1 MSATLPSAPLGWQD
15 AVRSHDRWEAA
26 MPEPLTDADLLSR
39 TGPGAQGAFGEVV
52 RRHSGPLYA
61 IAYRWLDSVPDA
73 EETVQ
78 DAFLLLWRKRGRIH
92 LVGDSAL
99 PWLIV
104 TVKHL
109 AANRRRA
116 RMRRAQ
122 HESEAAHEPH
132 FTDVDTDDGA
142 VADLLR
148 RAFAAL
154 PPLDAQVARLCL
166 VEDVTYAEA
175 AARLGLTEGA
185 VRNRLS
191 RARAR
196 LRRDLHEHGVEDE
209 R

>member
-1 MSATLPSAPLGWQD
+1 MTALAGFGRAP
-15 AVRSHDRWEAA
+15 AAREREAA
-26 MPEPLTDADLLSR
+26 VPQAAGLAALTDAALLARGGS
-39 TGPGAQGAFGEVV
+39 GAQAAFGEAV
-52 RRHSGPLYA
+52 RRHDRILYA
-61 IAYRWLDSVPDA
+61 VAYRRLDSAADA
-73 EETVQ
+73 EEVVQ
-78 DAFLLLWRKRGRIH
+78 DAFLLLWRKRTRVR

-104 TVKHL
+104 SVKHL

-116 RMRRAQ
+116 RARRRQ
-122 HESEAAHEPH
+122 HEQEAIREEVAAVP
-132 FTDVDTDDGA
+132 DDERGA

-148 RAFAAL
+148 RAFDAL
-154 PPLDAQVARLCL
+154 PDLDAQVARLCL
-166 VEDVTYAEA
+166 AEDVTYAEA

-196 LRRDLHEHGVEDE
+196 LKKDLEGE

>member
-1 MSATLPSAPLGWQD
+1 
-15 AVRSHDRWEAA
+15 
-26 MPEPLTDADLLSR
+26 MPEARSDAELLALT
-39 TGPGAQGAFGEVV
+39 GARAETAFSEVV
-52 RRHSGPLYA
+52 RRHAGPLYA
-61 IAYRWLDSVPDA
+61 VAYRWLQSVPDA
-73 EETVQ
+73 EEVVQ

-116 RMRRAQ
+116 RMRRVQ
-122 HESEAAHEPH
+122 HETEAAHEPR
-132 FTDVDTDDGA
+132 FTPDEHGE
-142 VADLLR
+142 VADLLQ
-148 RAFAAL
+148 RAFDAL

-175 AARLGLTEGA
+175 AERLGLTEGA

-196 LRRDLHEHGVEDE
+196 LRKDLDEHHDDEHGQDGSRLEEE

>member
-1 MSATLPSAPLGWQD
+1 VL
-15 AVRSHDRWEAA
+15 
-26 MPEPLTDADLLSR
+26 EPVSDADLLARS
-39 TGPGAQGAFGEVV
+39 GAGAQAGFGEIV
-52 RRHSGPLYA
+52 RRHGRPLYA
-61 IAYRWLDSVPDA
+61 VAYRWLESPPDA
-73 EETVQ
+73 EEVVQ
-78 DAFLLLWRKRGRIH
+78 DAFLLLWRKRARVH
-92 LVGDSAL
+92 LVGDSSL

-116 RMRRAQ
+116 GQRRARY
-122 HESEAAHEPH
+122 EREATLEPR
-132 FTDVDTDDGA
+132 FAGVDEERGE

-175 AARLGLTEGA
+175 AARLGLSESA

-191 RARAR
+191 RARTR
-196 LRRDLHEHGVEDE
+196 LRKDLDEHRAEDE

>member
-1 MSATLPSAPLGWQD
+1 MTEPPSD
-15 AVRSHDRWEAA
+15 AE
-26 MPEPLTDADLLSR
+26 LLSR
-39 TGPGAQGAFGEVV
+39 SGPGAQAAFGEVV
-52 RRHSGPLYA
+52 HRHGGPLYA
-61 IAYRWLDSVPDA
+61 IAYRFLESVPDA
-73 EETVQ
+73 EEVVQ

-104 TVKHL
+104 SVKHL

-116 RMRRAQ
+116 RMRRVL
-122 HESEAAHEPH
+122 HESAAAREPH
-132 FTDVDTDDGA
+132 FAHIDEDRSD

-148 RAFAAL
+148 RAFDAL

-166 VEDVTYAEA
+166 VEDVTSAEA
-175 AARLGLTEGA
+175 AQRLGLTEGA

-191 RARAR
+191 RTRAR
-196 LRRDLHEHGVEDE
+196 LRKDLHERGMEDG